1 MADWII
7 DPNSSARQKAA
18 ARLDGMDV
26 YKMLD
31 LTGTGEI
38 HQVVLARSLHIF
50 DKSVFTQ
57 PIVQEILDG
66 LVAYNPDRTDG
77 KVPLVAL
84 VEHLADTAYSS
95 RSIRSIP
102 QSEGRAPSGARTPLQ
117 PGQRTP
123 LQPGEPVQQTEQR
136 TPSLQPVERTPS
148 LQPVERTPS
157 LQPVE
162 RTPSLQPVERPP
174 LQSGAPSGA
183 RTPLQS
189 GERTPLQSGEQTPL
203 QSGER
208 TPSQSGE
215 RTPTMAEEMNE
226 SVNAYTDS
234 LVCDIKGFND
244 IVKPE
249 DLVAAAGT
257 SPEEIA
263 ELRAQLKAHAK
274 QYVIDAQRRNICPL
288 WYQFDTQGNGV
299 LDTQTCIPLVAA
311 YLHAMARKAS
321 EIIRGSIELGIE
333 LSLII
338 SEKTVKDD
346 AKRQQMRTHARLQVE
361 AIHANVAP
369 LVQQM
374 LDTMADE
381 DPHTIAGELL
391 ATIDLNS
398 NGQVTRDEFEQRFV
412 ESMQYVLGPEGLM
425 DKLAARN
432 SLQ

>member
-1 MADWII
+1 
-7 DPNSSARQKAA
+7 
-18 ARLDGMDV
+18 
-26 YKMLD
+26 
-31 LTGTGEI
+31 
-38 HQVVLARSLHIF
+38 
-50 DKSVFTQ
+50 
-57 PIVQEILDG
+57 
-66 LVAYNPDRTDG
+66 
-77 KVPLVAL
+77 
-84 VEHLADTAYSS
+84 
-95 RSIRSIP
+95 
-102 QSEGRAPSGARTPLQ
+102 
-117 PGQRTP
+117 
-123 LQPGEPVQQTEQR
+123 
-136 TPSLQPVERTPS
+136 
-148 LQPVERTPS
+148 
-157 LQPVE
+157 
-162 RTPSLQPVERPP
+162 
-174 LQSGAPSGA
+174 
-183 RTPLQS
+183 
-189 GERTPLQSGEQTPL
+189 
-203 QSGER
+203 
-208 TPSQSGE
+208 
-215 RTPTMAEEMNE
+215 MAEEMNE

-346 AKRQQMRTHARLQVE
+346 ATRQQMRTHARLQVE